1 MTNVTDTNDRSDRID
16 EFRLEV
22 ELEWSSVLLPACV
35 EKAKLPKTRQVVR
48 RPMTAD
54 EAEMVKAI
62 RRCVNYPVGHW
73 DKRFMRE
80 LPDEITEKQ
89 AVQVWR
95 IFRRYRRQIPAGPDG
110 VMTRERK
117 EELLQQAQVV
127 VEAMPKPGGTG
138 LT

>member
-1 MTNVTDTNDRSDRID
+1 MKTDTNDRSDRVD
-16 EFRLEV
+16 GFRLEV
-22 ELEWSSVLLPACV
+22 ELEWSSVSLPACV
-35 EKAKLPKTRQVVR
+35 ELAKLPKTRQVVR
-48 RPMTAD
+48 RAMTAD
-54 EAEMVKAI
+54 EVEMVKAI

-95 IFRRYRRQIPAGPDG
+95 IFRRYRRQIVTEGAEA

-117 EELLQQAQVV
+117 EELLRQAEVV
-127 VEAMPKPGGTG
+127 CEAIPKPGGTG